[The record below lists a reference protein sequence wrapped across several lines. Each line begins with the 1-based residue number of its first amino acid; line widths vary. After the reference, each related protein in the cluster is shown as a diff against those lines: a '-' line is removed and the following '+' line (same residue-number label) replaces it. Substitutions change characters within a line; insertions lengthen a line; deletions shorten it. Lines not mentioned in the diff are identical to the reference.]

1 MPVSLTLSVV
11 ISMAVIG
18 FFAGL
23 RKAWS
28 VGQGSRRE
36 LHSMPTYHGWW
47 VALCTLLPAVVF
59 VLIAL
64 IIKYPLI
71 DAIVWAN
78 LPDAYTE
85 GKNRSVTL
93 SRIDAVAA
101 GIETRQVIT
110 AVEQAAADQMLRLN
124 TQFNWVVGVVAMSL
138 AVLFGFYANRQIHAG
153 FRARNLSERIFLG
166 LLIACS
172 VVAILTT
179 IGIVFSLA
187 TEALLFFAVVPAQ
200 EFFFG
205 LDWSPQNAIREDQN
219 VAEGAFGFVPLFTG
233 SLIIASIAMFVAA
246 PVGLMSAIFMVEF
259 AHPGI
264 RATVKPIIEI
274 LAGIPTVVYGFFAAV
289 TVAPLIKTF
298 GESMGLSVSSES
310 ALAAGMVMG
319 IMIIPF
325 VSSLSDDVIS
335 SVPYRLRDA
344 ALSLGATEGE
354 TILKV
359 VLPAALPGLLS
370 AMVLAIS
377 RALGETMIVVMA
389 AGLAANLT
397 ANPLESVTTI
407 TVQITTVLTGDQP
420 FDSPTTMSAFA
431 LGLALFLVTLVLNIV
446 GLRIME
452 VYQERY
458 D

>member
-1 MPVSLTLSVV
+1 MPVSLTL
-11 ISMAVIG
+11 AVIFALTAIG
-18 FFAGL
+18 FLSGL
-23 RKAWS
+23 RRAWS
-28 VGQGSRRE
+28 IGQGSRRD
-36 LHSMPTYHGWW
+36 LHSLPVYHGWW
-47 VALCTLLPAVVF
+47 VALCTLLPAVI
-59 VLIAL
+59 LILMAV

-71 DAIVWAN
+71 DALVWAD
-78 LPDAYTE
+78 LPDSYTE
-85 GKNRSVTL
+85 GRNRAVTL

-101 GIETRQVIT
+101 GIETRQAVT
-110 AVEQAAADQMLRLN
+110 AEEQAAADRMLGLHN
-124 TQFNWVVGVVAMSL
+124 LFDWIMGLAAIGLSLLLGV
-138 AVLFGFYANRQIHAG
+138 YANARIHKD
-153 FRARNLSERIFLG
+153 FRARNSSERIFLG
-166 LLIACS
+166 LLVACS

-187 TEALLFFAVVPAQ
+187 TEALLFFSVVTPQ
-200 EFFFG
+200 DFFFG

-233 SLIIASIAMFVAA
+233 SLIIAGIAMLVAA
-246 PVGLMSAIFMVEF
+246 PVGLLSAIYMVEF
-259 AHPGI
+259 AHPNI
-264 RATVKPIIEI
+264 RATAKPVIEI
-274 LAGIPTVVYGFFAAV
+274 LAGVPTVVYGFFAAV
-289 TVAPLIKTF
+289 TVAPIIKTF
-298 GESMGLSVSSES
+298 GESMGLTVSSES

-420 FDSPTTMSAFA
+420 FDSPTTLSAFA
-431 LGLALFLVTLVLNIV
+431 LGLALFLVTLVLNII
-446 GLRIME
+446 GLRVME

>member
-1 MPVSLTLSVV
+1 MPVSLTL
-11 ISMAVIG
+11 AVIITLTAIG
-18 FFAGL
+18 FLAGL
-23 RKAWS
+23 RRAWS
-28 VGQGSRRE
+28 VGDGSRQL
-36 LHSMPTYHGWW
+36 LHSLPMYHGWW
-47 VALCTLLPAVVF
+47 VALCTLLPAVVL
-59 VLIAL
+59 VVIGLIA
-64 IIKYPLI
+64 KYPLI
-71 DAIVWAN
+71 DALVWGD
-78 LPDAYTE
+78 LPASFTE
-85 GKNRSVTL
+85 GKNRSVVL
-93 SRIDAVAA
+93 SRIEAVAA
-101 GIETRQVIT
+101 GIETRQ
-110 AVEQAAADQMLRLN
+110 AVTEAERVAADRMIRLRA
-124 TQFNWVVGVVAMSL
+124 QFDWVLGLVAIGLS
-138 AVLFGFYANRQIHAG
+138 VLFGLYSNARIHKD
-153 FRARNLSERIFLG
+153 FRARNQAERIFLG
-166 LLIACS
+166 ILVACS

-187 TEALLFFAVVPAQ
+187 TEALIFFSVVAPQ
-200 EFFFG
+200 DFFFG
-205 LDWSPQNAIREDQN
+205 LDWSPQNAIRDDQD
-219 VAEGAFGFVPLFTG
+219 VAEGTFGFVPLFTG
-233 SLIIASIAMFVAA
+233 SLIIASIAMLVAA
-246 PVGLMSAIFMVEF
+246 PIGLLSAVYMVEF
-259 AHPGI
+259 AHATV
-264 RATVKPIIEI
+264 RATVKPVIEI

-289 TVAPLIKTF
+289 TVAPIIKTF
-298 GESMGLSVSSES
+298 GESIGLSVSSES
-310 ALAAGMVMG
+310 ALAAGLVMG

-354 TILKV
+354 SILKV

-431 LGLALFLVTLVLNIV
+431 LGLAPFLVTLVLNII
-446 GLRIME
+446 GLRVME
-452 VYQERY
+452 AYRERY